1 MLHSSA
7 TVAAQQREMIPK
19 ALLRAMFGLVLVCLA
34 IVTWARLT
42 DRPLEAK
49 PVDGPIAFER
59 SITVAADTSGA
70 AKVRDAD
77 GTLIVDLPANK
88 GGFIAGVWRSLEFVR
103 GKAGL
108 DREAPARLIR
118 FKDGRLALKDDLSGW
133 RVELIGF
140 GADNAAA
147 FARLLDE

>member
-1 MLHSSA
+1 MPQSA
-7 TVAAQQREMIPK
+7 AAAAPYRDMIPK
-19 ALLRAMFGLVLVCLA
+19 ALLRAMLALVLVCLA

-42 DRPLEAK
+42 DRPLAAK
-49 PVDGPIAFER
+49 PADGPIAHER
-59 SITVAADTSGA
+59 SIQVFADTSGA
-70 AKVRDAD
+70 ARVLDAD

-108 DREAPARLIR
+108 DPEAPARLIQ

-140 GADNAAA
+140 GADNAAS